1 MSDQQATVDSNSA
14 MFRAGMACLLMRAPN
29 HRIRL
34 TPEELGNL
42 LTVDA
47 DVNFVLTDDGAIEL
61 GISYFAHPALN
72 RACFSPRGFRGQRLS
87 LSVPLINMGRLASA
101 LAWRAGQ

>member
-14 MFRAGMACLLMRAPN
+14 MFRAGMGCLLMRAPN

-47 DVNFVLTDDGAIEL
+47 DVNFVLTDDGAIEFEL
-61 GISYFAHPALN
+61 VEHTVPKGIILP
-72 RACFSPRGFRGQRLS
+72 G
-87 LSVPLINMGRLASA
+87 
-101 LAWRAGQ
+101 